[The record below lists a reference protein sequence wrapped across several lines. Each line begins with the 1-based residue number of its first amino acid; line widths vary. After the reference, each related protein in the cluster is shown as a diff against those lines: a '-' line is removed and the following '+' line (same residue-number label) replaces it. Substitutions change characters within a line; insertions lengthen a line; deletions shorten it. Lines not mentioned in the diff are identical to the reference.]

1 MIDLNGLKLLCLLQI
16 RELLGKYIKNKEIMT
31 VGVCD
36 LEIKMMKEKLIV
48 FWWDG
53 CNDVVDLKLWV

>member
-16 RELLGKYIKNKEIMT
+16 RELLGKYIKNKEIMA

-36 LEIKMMKEKLIV
+36 LEIKMMTEKLIV
-48 FWWDG
+48 F
-53 CNDVVDLKLWV
+53 

>member
-16 RELLGKYIKNKEIMT
+16 RELLGKYIKNKEIMA

-36 LEIKMMKEKLIV
+36 LEIKMMTEKLIV